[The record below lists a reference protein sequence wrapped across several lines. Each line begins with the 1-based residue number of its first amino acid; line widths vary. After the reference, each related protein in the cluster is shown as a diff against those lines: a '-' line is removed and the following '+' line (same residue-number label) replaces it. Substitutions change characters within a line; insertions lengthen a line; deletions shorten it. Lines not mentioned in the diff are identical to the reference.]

1 MSIDSRFDRSSR
13 HTVYVI
19 RGLHTSLLGRPAIQ
33 ALHVLQRPQ
42 VNSLSAMTTDNP
54 GYKNNVI
61 SDYPQLF
68 TGLGEMHGAPHHI
81 HLADN
86 ATHYSL
92 CTPRRV
98 PVPLIAK
105 VDATLGKI
113 ESQSII
119 RRIDVPTEWCA
130 GMVVVPKSNGDVR
143 VCGDFTKL
151 NHSIQRERHILP
163 SVEHLLAN
171 IGNTTVF
178 SKLDANSGFHQTP
191 LDEASQRLTT
201 FITPSGRYCYRR
213 LPFGISSAPEF
224 FQKRMSTILDGLPG
238 IICLVDDILVFGA
251 CQEEHDQRLQAV
263 LQRLA
268 SAGLTLNGEKCLF
281 SVRQLCFCGYLIGK
295 DGIRPDPAKVTALT
309 EMPHRSDFSSTPDS
323 LLLFGQRIVIPAALR
338 LQVLDQ
344 IHTGH
349 QGITK
354 CRQRARQSVWWP
366 GISAQLPNVCTA
378 MYAAGRTT
386 DHQRNARLTMAESR
400 S

>member
-1 MSIDSRFDRSSR
+1 
-13 HTVYVI
+13 
-19 RGLHTSLLGRPAIQ
+19 
-33 ALHVLQRPQ
+33 
-42 VNSLSAMTTDNP
+42 MTTDNP

-68 TGLGEMHGAPHHI
+68 TGLGEMHGTPHHI

-86 ATHYSL
+86 ATPYSL

-98 PVPLIAK
+98 PVLLIAK
-105 VDATLGKI
+105 VDATLGKM
-113 ESQSII
+113 ESQGVI
-119 RRIDVPTEWCA
+119 RRIDEPTEWCA

-171 IGNTTVF
+171 IGNATVF
-178 SKLDANSGFHQTP
+178 SKLDANSGFHQIP
-191 LDEASQRLTT
+191 LDEASQRLTA

-238 IICLVDDILVFGA
+238 VICLVDDILVFGA

-281 SVRQLCFCGYLIGK
+281 SVSQLCFCGYLMGK
-295 DGIRPDPAKVTALT
+295 DGIRPDPAKVTVLT
-309 EMPHRSDFSSTPDS
+309 EMPACKDVHEVRHFLGLANQLGRFSPNLPSLSQPLRGLLVKRNSWCWIASHQTAFDRIKAELSSQPVLALYSPNYEMLCLLMPHLMVSEQFSLNDSPTLVSSVLLSTS
-323 LLLFGQRIVIPAALR
+323 
-338 LQVLDQ
+338 
-344 IHTGH
+344 
-349 QGITK
+349 
-354 CRQRARQSVWWP
+354 RAP
-366 GISAQLPNVCTA
+366 
-378 MYAAGRTT
+378 
-386 DHQRNARLTMAESR
+386 
-400 S
+400 